1 MFYVDVNKDPV
12 KAPQNLAASLLE
24 VLWER
29 NVFCHGENC
38 LILRR
43 FEVLLSE
50 MSLSASLTAMMSAV
64 HSSRVRMYSGAA
76 RLTAFLY
83 LTSSCGNNSQSEDE
97 TCHMDQS
104 GLLLLIF
111 LISSTFSHLPK
122 IQILGSS
129 RHVRTILLCTSSES
143 RKGK

>member
-29 NVFCHGENC
+29 NVFCDRENC
-38 LILRR
+38 LILWR
-43 FEVLLSE
+43 FKALLSE
-50 MSLSASLTAMMSAV
+50 MSLSASPTAMMSAV

-83 LTSSCGNNSQSEDE
+83 LTSSCGNNSQSEDG

-104 GLLLLIF
+104 GLLILIF
-111 LISSTFSHLPK
+111 LISSSHLPK
-122 IQILGSS
+122 ILILGSS
-129 RHVRTILLCTSSES
+129 RHSRAILLCASSES
-143 RKGK
+143 MKGK